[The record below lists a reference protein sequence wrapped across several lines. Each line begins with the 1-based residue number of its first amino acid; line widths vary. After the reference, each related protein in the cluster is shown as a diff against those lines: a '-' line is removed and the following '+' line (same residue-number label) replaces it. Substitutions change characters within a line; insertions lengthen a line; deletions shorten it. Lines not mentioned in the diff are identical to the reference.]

1 MIRLENTDARQI
13 NETLFRLRKEGQAAS
28 GQVLTLVVDT
38 VADEYEDAMRE
49 AQEAGQLH
57 PSRILLAIRGMP
69 GGDVLNAVV
78 HQASTSTEVI
88 AIELG
93 GDIDQHAES
102 VLLPLLLPELPV
114 VIWWPKRCPDQPW
127 DCDFRGLSSRLIVDS
142 MALPDSLDRVH
153 RLAANHHPGITDL
166 SWTRLTKWRAM
177 LLASLDHTRSPVTS
191 AAVAGPATASRELI
205 GAWLEMQL
213 GVPVSYAPAH
223 DEANP
228 GLHSVQLFTVAG
240 EIRLE
245 RVSPID
251 AVLVLPD
258 QPVRPV
264 ALARRTIQDMLTEE
278 LLRLT
283 GDEAFDAL
291 MGYLTRRGKRPNP
304 DDGTSQS

>member
-13 NETLFRLRKEGQAAS
+13 NETLFRLRKEGQATS

-38 VADEYEDAMRE
+38 LADEYEDAMRE
-49 AQEAGQLH
+49 AQEAGRLH

-78 HQASTSTEVI
+78 HQATTSTEVV
-88 AIELG
+88 AIEMG
-93 GDIDQHAES
+93 GEIDKHAES

-114 VIWWPKRCPDQPW
+114 VIWWPNRCPDQPTT
-127 DCDFRGLSSRLIVDS
+127 CDFGRLSSRLILDS
-142 MALPDSLDRVH
+142 MALPQSLDRVH
-153 RLAANHHPGITDL
+153 KLAAQHRPGTTDL
-166 SWTRLTKWRAM
+166 SWTRLTKWRAL
-177 LLASLDHTRSPVTS
+177 LLASLDQVQSPVTS

-205 GAWLEMQL
+205 GAWLETQL
-213 GVPVSYAPAH
+213 EVPVSYAFAH

-228 GLHSVQLFTVAG
+228 GLHSVQLFTEAG

-251 AVLVLPD
+251 AVLALPD

-283 GDEAFDAL
+283 GDEALDDL
-291 MGYLTRRGKRPNP
+291 MDYLARRGRRP
-304 DDGTSQS
+304 DDDAGAPKS